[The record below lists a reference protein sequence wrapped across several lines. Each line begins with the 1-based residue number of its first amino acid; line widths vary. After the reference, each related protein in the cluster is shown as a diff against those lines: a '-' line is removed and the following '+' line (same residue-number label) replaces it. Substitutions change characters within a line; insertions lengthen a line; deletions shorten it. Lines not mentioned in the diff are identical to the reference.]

1 MKWLSLA
8 LLVVVLATQYRLW
21 LSDNGVREVAQLR
34 DSVVA
39 QRIENERLSER
50 NRQLAEEV
58 RDLKQGFAALEERA
72 RSDLGMVAANETYF
86 QVVPPAAKSLQAQP
100 APGAPTAPAAPAA
113 AAESPTRTA
122 SR

>member
-8 LLVVVLATQYRLW
+8 LVVVVLATQYRLW
-21 LSDNGVREVAQLR
+21 LSDDGVREVTQLR
-34 DSVVA
+34 DAVAA
-39 QRIENERLSER
+39 QRTENERLSER

-86 QVVPPAAKSLQAQP
+86 QVVPPASKPAQAQP
-100 APGAPTAPAAPAA
+100 APRTPAAPAA
-113 AAESPTRTA
+113 SATEESPTRTA

>member
-21 LSDNGVREVAQLR
+21 LSDDGVREVTQLR
-34 DSVVA
+34 DAVA
-39 QRIENERLSER
+39 VQRTENERLSER

-86 QVVPPAAKSLQAQP
+86 QVVPPASKAAQAQP
-100 APGAPTAPAAPAA
+100 APRTPVAPAAPAPT
-113 AAESPTRTA
+113 ESPTRTA

>member
-8 LLVVVLATQYRLW
+8 LLAVVLATQYRVW
-21 LSDNGVREVAQLR
+21 LSDDGVREVSQLR
-34 DSVVA
+34 DAVA
-39 QRIENERLSER
+39 SQRTENERLVER

-72 RSDLGMVAANETYF
+72 RSDLGMVAGNETYF
-86 QVVPPAAKSLQAQP
+86 QVVPPTGK
-100 APGAPTAPAAPAA
+100 AA
-113 AAESPTRTA
+113 AARPAPRSPSGPVTPAVEDSPTRTA

>member
-21 LSDNGVREVAQLR
+21 LSGDGVREVTQLR
-34 DSVVA
+34 ESVAA
-39 QRIENERLSER
+39 QRAENQRLAER

-72 RSDLGMVAANETYF
+72 RSDLGMVAGNETYF
-86 QVVPPAAKSLQAQP
+86 QVVPPAGKGSAP
-100 APGAPTAPAAPAA
+100 APRLPSGTTAPAV